1 MTTLSETS
9 AAVPRAFGIDALRA
23 DGPVILCGHARPDGD
38 SIGSVMAMAAALR
51 LRGPSGAHRQQRP

>member
-1 MTTLSETS
+1 MTTLSET
-9 AAVPRAFGIDALRA
+9 AVAVPRALIDALRA

-51 LRGPSGAHRQQRP
+51 LRGRQVRTL